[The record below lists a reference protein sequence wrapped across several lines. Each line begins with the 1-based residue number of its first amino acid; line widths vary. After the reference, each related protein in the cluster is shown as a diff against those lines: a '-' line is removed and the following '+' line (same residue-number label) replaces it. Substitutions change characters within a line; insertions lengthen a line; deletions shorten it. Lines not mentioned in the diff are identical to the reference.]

1 MNTFHFGGMIKKNFW
16 LKNEVRSVTLHR
28 VCNAFFSVT
37 LPWTH
42 FKTSCSSLN
51 AVLARVTTFSRN
63 YRPKWNSYDL
73 MIARIHLQRTV
84 NHFRKR

>member
-16 LKNEVRSVTLHR
+16 LKNEVRSVTLHG

-37 LPWTH
+37 LLWTH